1 MCFTFQAFH
10 ICANDGQGEVA
21 KILSDRK
28 IEFFALKWVFTL
40 PCSLGNADKL
50 ILDFCAR
57 ILVVNFLCET
67 KKNNFCIILNYFT
80 FGVSQRSQIFMFL
93 TLNLL

>member
-10 ICANDGQGEVA
+10 ICADDGQGEVA

-40 PCSLGNADKL
+40 PCSLGNANK
-50 ILDFCAR
+50 
-57 ILVVNFLCET
+57 
-67 KKNNFCIILNYFT
+67 
-80 FGVSQRSQIFMFL
+80 
-93 TLNLL
+93 